1 MIDDL
6 SKSKSCSCRCQSSN
20 HTLNDLPTTPHIFP
34 SNLGK
39 GHGWASD
46 ADSSLW
52 RIILLWNES
61 LLWAISI
68 TAVFL
73 SLEESALSL
82 CSAIMEHHSRLED
95 AKSGR
100 GKVKARSLSHS
111 RNAHLCIVTARCCSR
126 QAQQRFAAQ
135 PRTGSEGKCRRAMRT
150 TCPCVYTQTSG
161 IPNACFR
168 TTSRQTKRTNY
179 WDLTAIFMIMFFQAY
194 HPCPCD
200 TWWHLRP
207 CLGLLPSFDGQ

>member
-1 MIDDL
+1 MLYHSAVL
-6 SKSKSCSCRCQSSN
+6 SWSIIVDWKMQNQDEEKSQ
-20 HTLNDLPTTPHIFP
+20 
-34 SNLGK
+34 
-39 GHGWASD
+39 
-46 ADSSLW
+46 
-52 RIILLWNES
+52 
-61 LLWAISI
+61 
-68 TAVFL
+68 
-73 SLEESALSL
+73 
-82 CSAIMEHHSRLED
+82 
-95 AKSGR
+95 
-100 GKVKARSLSHS
+100 ARSLSHS

-194 HPCPCD
+194 HPGNPCD
-200 TWWHLRP
+200 TGTALLRP

>member
-1 MIDDL
+1 MAGRVTLIALFGESSYCEMNHCYGL
-6 SKSKSCSCRCQSSN
+6 SVSLPYFWALKKVLYHSAVLSWSIIVDWKMQNQDEEKSQ
-20 HTLNDLPTTPHIFP
+20 
-34 SNLGK
+34 
-39 GHGWASD
+39 
-46 ADSSLW
+46 
-52 RIILLWNES
+52 
-61 LLWAISI
+61 
-68 TAVFL
+68 
-73 SLEESALSL
+73 
-82 CSAIMEHHSRLED
+82 
-95 AKSGR
+95 
-100 GKVKARSLSHS
+100 ARSLSHS

-194 HPCPCD
+194 HPGNPCD
-200 TWWHLRP
+200 TGTALLRP